1 MGLFSIFKKN
11 KSNKSAL
18 GSEAI
23 NSIFDAANES
33 VNAYNMMEKEKQEN
47 GGQLKKNVVCQ
58 PEHISSACSFRSA
71 R

>member
-11 KSNKSAL
+11 KSNKNAL

-33 VNAYNMMEKEKQEN
+33 VNAYNMMEKEMLPCCVE
-47 GGQLKKNVVCQ
+47 
-58 PEHISSACSFRSA
+58 ECSIEPRNRLYYF
-71 R
+71 